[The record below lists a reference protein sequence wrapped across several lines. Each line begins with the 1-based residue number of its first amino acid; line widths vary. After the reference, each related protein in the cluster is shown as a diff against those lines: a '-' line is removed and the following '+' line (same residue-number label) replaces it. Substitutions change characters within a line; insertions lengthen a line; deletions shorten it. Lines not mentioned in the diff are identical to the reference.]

1 MCLRRLLR
9 GLVFVLLAS
18 GCASTPPESLAL
30 VVEPSA
36 VREATES
43 QAAATRGV
51 ELPAGTTSADLPE
64 GLDARLELMTSW
76 LRGFEPAKNSGNKPI
91 AVLEGGDVHAHFL
104 VRTRNVVEAEG
115 LCDIYSAAIDLY
127 AGDDSTQT
135 QLTLS
140 GWVMSDAGVLLDPGW
155 ETVSCQ
161 R

>member
-18 GCASTPPESLAL
+18 GCASTQPESLAL

-36 VREATES
+36 VREVTDN
-43 QAAATRGV
+43 QVAATRGV
-51 ELPAGTTSADLPE
+51 ELPAGTTSADLPQA
-64 GLDARLELMTSW
+64 LDDRLELMVSW

-91 AVLEGGDVHAHFL
+91 AVLEGGDVQAHFL
-104 VRTRNVVEAEG
+104 VRTTDAAEAHG

-127 AGDDSTQT
+127 RGDGTNQT
-135 QLTLS
+135 HLTLS
-140 GWVMSDAGVLLDPGW
+140 GWVMSEAGVFLDPGW